1 MGANYL
7 PRFLNVTSVAGAGEL
22 IGAPNAKASY
32 ALVDIMASAATT
44 LKETDNS
51 GDTIAH
57 FPAGHTGLVA
67 PIKVTA
73 GKAIYSTAGNVTVTY
88 SLELDKTHG
97 QKS

>member
-7 PRFLNVTSVAGAGEL
+7 PRFLNVVSVAGAGEL
-22 IGAPNAKASY
+22 VGAPNAKASY
-32 ALVDIMASAATT
+32 VLVDVMASAATT

-51 GDTIAH
+51 GDVIAH

-73 GKAIYSTAGNVTVTY
+73 GKAIYSTAGNVTVTH
-88 SLELDKTHG
+88 SLELSNTHG